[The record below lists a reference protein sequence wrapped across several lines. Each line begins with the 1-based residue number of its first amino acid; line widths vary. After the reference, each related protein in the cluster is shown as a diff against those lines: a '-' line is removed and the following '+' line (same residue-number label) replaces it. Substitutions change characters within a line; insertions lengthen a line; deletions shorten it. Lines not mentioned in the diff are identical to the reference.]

1 MKELAKKV
9 YRPEGEIKAAV
20 FIVHGMEEHQR
31 RYQAFAQ
38 YLNTK
43 GIGVITYD
51 LPGHGETDPEE
62 RGWFGEKNG
71 WDCLVNSAVEI
82 GVLTKKEFPNV
93 PVFYFGHSMGTM
105 IGRTFLQKNDG
116 LIDGI
121 ILSGVPNYTP
131 AASAGVV
138 LAKSIALEKGK
149 KGHSKLLDTMAT
161 GSFNNVI
168 ENPRTPVDW
177 LSYNEENVDRYIE
190 DPDCGFPFTIQGYVD
205 LFEGM
210 LAMHDVK
217 RFRCTKPELPI
228 YVFAGE
234 DDPCIGGKEGFDDSV
249 NTLSKAGYETIETKL
264 YPNMRHETLNE
275 TDCITVFEDVSAWI
289 LAHSA

>member
-1 MKELAKKV
+1 MKELVKRI
-9 YRPEGEIKAAV
+9 YRPEGDVKAAV
-20 FIVHGMEEHQR
+20 FIIHGMEEHQR
-31 RYQAFAQ
+31 RYQPFAQ
-38 YLNTK
+38 YLNAK
-43 GIGVITYD
+43 GIGVVTYD

-82 GVLTKKEFPNV
+82 GVQTKKEFPNV
-93 PVFYFGHSMGTM
+93 PVFCFGHSMGTM

-116 LIDGI
+116 LVDGI
-121 ILSGVPNYTP
+121 ILSGLPNYTP
-131 AASAGVV
+131 AALIGVA
-138 LAKSIALEKGK
+138 LAKSIALAKGK

-161 GSFNNVI
+161 GNFNKAV

-177 LSYNEENVDRYIE
+177 LSFNEENVNRYME

-210 LAMHDVK
+210 IAMHDVS
-217 RFRCTKPELPI
+217 RFRCAKPQLPV

-234 DDPCIGGKEGFDDSV
+234 EDPCIGGEKGFNDSV
-249 NTLSKAGYETIETKL
+249 ETLKKAGYENIDTKL
-264 YPNMRHETLNE
+264 YPHMRHETLNE
-275 TDCITVFEDVSAWI
+275 TDCQMVFEDVSAWI
-289 LAHSA
+289 LAHSV